1 MASAQRL
8 FPQIHLGRI
17 RREYRRRCGLDA
29 DPVSPDGAV
38 IGAERRGLRNL
49 PVLKRARQDA
59 LEESVRWGEPYS
71 FFLTPGI
78 VSWILPIVNGD
89 SVRGGLCG
97 GEVRPDDDAQDRTEA
112 INYLVAS
119 GATRRTAEDYV
130 NRLRIWPLS
139 RTPEAAEWLLTRAH
153 EMAGWKPLLLMRNR
167 ENAQQQRQIAEEI
180 HRRKISEQHSYS
192 LDQERALFALIR
204 VGDRG
209 GARREMNKL
218 LAHVFLHS
226 TRLPVVKARMIEL
239 LGYLVRAAVE
249 DNPILGSLM
258 ERHIQWIERV
268 ITTEDFESSCA
279 ALREALDDFMDAI
292 ALQGFNRTNAH
303 VGRILEFLA
312 ENCTRTVRLE
322 EAAEAVGLSRFRA
335 AHLVKECTGKT
346 MLQHIRRLRIQK
358 ARAWLEQTDRDFAN
372 IAYELGFADQSHFIR
387 HFREVTGLT
396 PAQYRR
402 NFRFPSGP
410 HRPGDPAPVQPMDAQ
425 DQRLTPTGRVPLRGM
440 PPS

>member
-1 MASAQRL
+1 MASDHRPL
-8 FPQIHLGRI
+8 LPQKHLGRI
-17 RREYRRRCGLDA
+17 RREYRQRCGLDA
-29 DPVSPDGAV
+29 DPVASDGAV
-38 IGAERRGLRNL
+38 IGSARWGLRNL

-78 VSWILPIVNGD
+78 VSWIVPVVNGD
-89 SVRGGLCG
+89 TLWGGLCG
-97 GEVRPDDDAQDRTEA
+97 GEVRPDDDPQDRTEA

-119 GATRRTAEDYV
+119 GATRRAAEAYV
-130 NRLRIWPLS
+130 NRRRIWPLS
-139 RTPEAAEWLLTRAH
+139 RTPEAAEWLLTRVH
-153 EMAGWKPLLLMRNR
+153 EVARWQPVLLVRNR
-167 ENAQQQRQIAEEI
+167 ENALQQRQIAEEI
-180 HRRKISEQHSYS
+180 HQRKSSHKRPYS

-209 GARREMNKL
+209 GAGRELNKL

-226 TRLPVVKARMIEL
+226 TRLPLVKARMIEL

-249 DNPILGSLM
+249 DNPVLGSLV

-268 ITTEDFESSCA
+268 IATENFESSCA
-279 ALREALDDFMDAI
+279 ALREALDAFMDAI
-292 ALQGFNRTNAH
+292 ALQGFNRTNVH

-322 EAAEAVGLSRFRA
+322 EAAEAAGLSKFRV

-346 MLQHIRRLRIQK
+346 VLQHIRRLRIQK
-358 ARAWLEQTDRDFAN
+358 ARAWLEETDKDFAD

-402 NFRFPSGP
+402 NFGFPSRS
-410 HRPGDPAPVQPMDAQ
+410 HEPGDPTSV
-425 DQRLTPTGRVPLRGM
+425 
-440 PPS
+440 